1 MRIYASNARLV
12 LFCSE
17 TWKTNTNFNSRFRSP
32 EEDCLRRIFLI
43 RWDGG
48 YSPGDGQR
56 TGINNN
62 SEEVRKQVDMVGSR
76 VQNATKS
83 EPLCCIKMESSRP
96 ERSGKTQRISRR
108 IVWEV
113 VLVGILGEG
122 I

>member
-1 MRIYASNARLV
+1 MHPMPVWYFSV
-12 LFCSE
+12 SE

-76 VQNATKS
+76 VQNATKVNPYAALKWNPQGQR
-83 EPLCCIKMESSRP
+83 EA
-96 ERSGKTQRISRR
+96 GKPR
-108 IVWEV
+108 EF
-113 VLVGILGEG
+113 LEG
-122 I
+122 